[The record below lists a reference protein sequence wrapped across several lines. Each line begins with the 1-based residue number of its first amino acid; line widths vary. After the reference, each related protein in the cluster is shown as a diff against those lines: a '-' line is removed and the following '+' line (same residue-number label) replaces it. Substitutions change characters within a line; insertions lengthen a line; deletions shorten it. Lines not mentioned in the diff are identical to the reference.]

1 MSDRSDDDRSTLD
14 QFLRHPVTTVTTG
27 LGLTGQGLGVVDP
40 FGFVASVGHIVLGTA
55 DTWFPILGAFRHLGR
70 LVDFIPAGMAQQAF
84 VAGAAVYV
92 AYLLS
97 SLVVQWINQFKQLLK
112 RNKS

>member
-1 MSDRSDDDRSTLD
+1 MSDRDDERSTFD

-27 LGLTGQGLGVVDP
+27 LGLTGQGLGVIDP
-40 FGFVASVGHIVLGTA
+40 FGFVAALGHIVLGTA

-70 LVDFIPAGMAQQAF
+70 LVKGIPAGLAEQAF
-84 VAGAAVYV
+84 VAGAAIYV

-97 SLVVQWINQFKQLLK
+97 SLVRQWIERFRQLLK